1 MKILLAAIAVFVLLV
16 MAELWWRRRPVHGEF
31 SRKLVH
37 VTVGSFVA
45 FWPFFLSWNEIRVLS
60 VAFLLGV
67 VISKYLG
74 LFNAIHSVQR
84 PTWGEVFFALA
95 VGVLTFITQDQWVYA
110 AAVLQ
115 MGLADGLAAV
125 VGIKYGNATRY
136 LVLGHRKSIVGTMTF
151 FATSLIVL
159 QGFNLWASSPV
170 EPIQLL
176 GIAALATVI
185 ENIGVKGF
193 DNLLVPVTV
202 GLLLTHL

>member
-1 MKILLAAIAVFVLLV
+1 MLLAATAVFVLLV
-16 MAELWWRRRPVHGEF
+16 LAELWWRRRQVHGEF

-37 VTVGSFVA
+37 VTVGTFVA
-45 FWPFFLSWNEIRVLS
+45 FWPFFLSWNEIRILS

-95 VGVLTFITQDQWVYA
+95 VGALTFITQDKWVYA

-136 LVLGHRKSIVGTMTF
+136 LVLGHRKSIIGTTTF
-151 FATSLIVL
+151 FATSLLVL
-159 QGFNLWASSPV
+159 LGFNYWASGPV

-176 GIAALATVI
+176 GIAALATAI

>member
-1 MKILLAAIAVFVLLV
+1 MNVVLTAAGVLALLV
-16 MAELWWRRRPVHGEF
+16 LAELWWRQHAVHGEF

-37 VTVGSFVA
+37 ITVGSFVA
-45 FWPFFLSWNEIRVLS
+45 LWPFFLSWNEIRVLS

-67 VISKYLG
+67 VVSKYLG

-95 VGVLTFITQDQWVYA
+95 VGALTFITQDQRVYA

-125 VGIKYGNATRY
+125 VGIKYGNASRY
-136 LVLGHRKSIVGTMTF
+136 LVFGHRKSVIGTVTF
-151 FATSLIVL
+151 FTISLLVL
-159 QGFNLWASSPV
+159 LGFNYWAAAPV
-170 EPIQLL
+170 EPMQLL
-176 GIAALATVI
+176 GIAALASAI

-193 DNLLVPVTV
+193 DNLLVPIVV